1 MYVYNRHLTSKSGR
15 AFKSMD
21 FSVACAE
28 KKHVYSFK
36 HFRNR
41 QKFRKNIISNLLV

>member
-1 MYVYNRHLTSKSGR
+1 MYVYNRHSTSKSGR
-15 AFKSMD
+15 AFKSVD

-28 KKHVYSFK
+28 TKSVYSFK

-41 QKFRKNIISNLLV
+41 QKYKKYNF